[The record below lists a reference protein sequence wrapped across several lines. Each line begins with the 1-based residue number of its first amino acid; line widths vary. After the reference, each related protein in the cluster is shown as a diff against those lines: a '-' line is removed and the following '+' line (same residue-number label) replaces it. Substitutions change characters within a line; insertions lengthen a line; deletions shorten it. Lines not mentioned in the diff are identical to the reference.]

1 MRYVCDQLSDPD
13 SNGFQT
19 CLQWGEFSYLSTLAI
34 TKSQMIVIGGSLL
47 SIAGVFIAFVIIAK
61 AVKLL

>member
-1 MRYVCDQLSDPD
+1 MRYVCDQLTDPD
-13 SNGFQT
+13 ASGLRT

-34 TKSQMIVIGGSLL
+34 TKAQMIEIGSNLL
-47 SIAGVFIAFVIIAK
+47 TVAGVFIAFAIIAK